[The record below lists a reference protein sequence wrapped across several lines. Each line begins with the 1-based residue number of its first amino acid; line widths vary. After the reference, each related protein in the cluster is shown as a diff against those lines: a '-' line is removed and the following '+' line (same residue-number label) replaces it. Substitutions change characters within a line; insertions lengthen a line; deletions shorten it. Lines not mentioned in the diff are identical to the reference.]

1 MLDALLDLV
10 LPRECSGCR
19 SPGRLLCPACRA
31 LLERCAPR
39 LTCPDPCP
47 PGLPSLAAATTYDGA
62 VRQLLVAHKDRGQ
75 LALARPLG
83 VALAA
88 AVLVHRPG
96 LRGLDGPLLL
106 CPVPSAARAVRTRG
120 HDHARRLAA
129 SAARQLTA
137 QGHPARA
144 VPLLR
149 PARAV
154 LDQAGLTSG
163 GRAANLHG
171 ALVARRGPTGPVLL
185 VDDIVTT
192 GATLAEAARALAAAG
207 HLVVG
212 AAVVAATARRHASP
226 GRVGPLPWSPGPV

>member
-1 MLDALLDLV
+1 MLDALLDLL

-19 SPGRLLCPACRA
+19 SPGRLLCPAGRA
-31 LLERCAPR
+31 LLERCAPL

-47 PGLPSLAAATTYDGA
+47 PGLPPLSAATRYDGA
-62 VRQLLVAHKDRGQ
+62 VRQPLVAHKDRGQ

-88 AVLVHRPG
+88 TVLIHRPG
-96 LRGLDGPLLL
+96 LRELDVPLLL
-106 CPVPSAARAVRTRG
+106 CPVPSAARVVRTRR

-137 QGHPARA
+137 QGHLARA
-144 VPLLR
+144 VLLLR

-154 LDQAGLTSG
+154 LDQAGLTSR
-163 GRAANLHG
+163 GRATNLHG
-171 ALVARRGPTGPVLL
+171 ALVARRGPMGPVLL

-212 AAVVAATARRHASP
+212 AAIVAATARRHASP